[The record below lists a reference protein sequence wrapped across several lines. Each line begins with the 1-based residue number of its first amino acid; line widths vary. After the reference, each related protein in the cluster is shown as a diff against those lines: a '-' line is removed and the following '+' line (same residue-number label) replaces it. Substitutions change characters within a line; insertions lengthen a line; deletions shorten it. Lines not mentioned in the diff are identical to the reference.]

1 MLTEFDTTLP
11 SIRQVQNLIKQTIP
25 VELKLLTGD
34 VLIGKILW
42 QDPQCICIAD
52 ENSQQ
57 TTIWK
62 HAIAYIKP
70 KTSEVSKE

>member
-11 SIRQVQNLIKQTIP
+11 SIRQVQNLIKQTTP

-34 VLIGKILW
+34 VLTGKVLW

-57 TTIWK
+57 STVWK
-62 HAIAYIKP
+62 QAIAYIKP
-70 KTSEVSKE
+70 KVS

>member
-11 SIRQVQNLIKQTIP
+11 SIRQVQTLIKQTTP
-25 VELKLLTGD
+25 VEFKLLTGD
-34 VLIGKILW
+34 VLTGKVLW
-42 QDPQCICIAD
+42 QDPQCVCIAD

-62 HAIAYIKP
+62 QAIAYIKP
-70 KTSEVSKE
+70 KS

>member
-11 SIRQVQNLIKQTIP
+11 SIRLVQNLIKQTTP
-25 VELKLLTGD
+25 VELKLLTSD
-34 VLIGKILW
+34 VLTGKVLW

-62 HAIAYIKP
+62 QAIAYIKP
-70 KTSEVSKE
+70 KTS

>member
-11 SIRQVQNLIKQTIP
+11 SIIQVQNLIKQTTP

-34 VLIGKILW
+34 SITGRILW
-42 QDPQCICIAD
+42 QDPQCISIAD

-62 HAIAYIKP
+62 QAIAYIKP
-70 KTSEVSKE
+70 KTT

>member
-11 SIRQVQNLIKQTIP
+11 SIIQVQNLIKQTTP

-34 VLIGKILW
+34 VLTGRVLW

-52 ENSQQ
+52 ENSQH
-57 TTIWK
+57 TTVWK
-62 HAIAYIKP
+62 QAIAYIKP
-70 KTSEVSKE
+70 KS

>member
-11 SIRQVQNLIKQTIP
+11 SIRQVQNLIKQTTP

-34 VLIGKILW
+34 VITGKVVW

-57 TTIWK
+57 TIIWK

-70 KTSEVSKE
+70 KTS

>member
-11 SIRQVQNLIKQTIP
+11 SIRQVQNLIKQTTP
-25 VELKLLTGD
+25 VELKLLTSD
-34 VLIGKILW
+34 VLTGRVLW
-42 QDPQCICIAD
+42 QDPQCICISD

-62 HAIAYIKP
+62 QAIAYIKP
-70 KTSEVSKE
+70 KTS

>member
-25 VELKLLTGD
+25 VEFKLLTGD
-34 VLIGKILW
+34 LIAGRVLW
-42 QDPQCICIAD
+42 QDPHCICIAD

-57 TTIWK
+57 ITVWK

-70 KTSEVSKE
+70 KMSEVSKQ